1 MTNYVIDLRYTLS
14 LTWPLTYGAK
24 NKTKMWKKMTQIL
37 LVFNVSSCLTATN
50 NFVFFYNFIVLLF
63 WAFSTLSQLHHSTFS
78 NPSTNFQL
86 FFCYL
91 LHQLRQSDTFNPL
104 SNDTHIQTKRI
115 HTPIIY
121 FPWKIS
127 VAHQTGQRHYDV
139 WILLCR
145 WIFLITFT
153 MSMTEELQKFPD
165 RDLTE
170 GMGIC

>member
-1 MTNYVIDLRYTLS
+1 
-14 LTWPLTYGAK
+14 
-24 NKTKMWKKMTQIL
+24 MTQIL

-50 NFVFFYNFIVLLF
+50 NFVFFIISLFSYFGLFPRSLNCIIRHSATRALTFNFSFATFYISLDKVTHSIRRQMIPTSKQNV
-63 WAFSTLSQLHHSTFS
+63 ST
-78 NPSTNFQL
+78 
-86 FFCYL
+86 
-91 LHQLRQSDTFNPL
+91 RQSYIFRERL
-104 SNDTHIQTKRI
+104 
-115 HTPIIY
+115 
-121 FPWKIS
+121 
-127 VAHQTGQRHYDV
+127 VARQTGQRHYDV